1 MPQQIAV
8 PATSSLP
15 DVRDAVVASH
25 EMLDADVHPLHTDD
39 QQVAK
44 EGLASLRLCVLL
56 GSCQRPADCHLQVQ
70 AIALHE
76 QVVHAECA
84 DPAPGCTAG
93 VQAIHDAVDTPTK
106 VPWPVG
112 RVRIQHVPPWL
123 SGHLLAGDHRQHI
136 LHGGG
141 QVLLQQVLR
150 ATVEDAAFVSH
161 ASLPRASNAS
171 ACRHNGCGGGG
182 ACQGRR
188 AKQSRAAKKMPL
200 RLRTPPCAR
209 ERRTPSTHALTHI
222 PSISLSLS
230 LSLPLSLSVSF
241 SCTPSLVC
249 VMFHAKSR

>member
-1 MPQQIAV
+1 
-8 PATSSLP
+8 
-15 DVRDAVVASH
+15 
-25 EMLDADVHPLHTDD
+25 MLDADVHPLHTDD

-56 GSCQRPADCHLQVQ
+56 GSCQRDCHLQVQ

-84 DPAPGCTAG
+84 HPAPGCTAG

-106 VPWPVG
+106 APWPVG

-188 AKQSRAAKKMPL
+188 AKQSRAAKKLKNAIEIKSAAM
-200 RLRTPPCAR
+200 RTRAPHPINAR
-209 ERRTPSTHALTHI
+209 TYSHTLY
-222 PSISLSLS
+222 LSLS
-230 LSLPLSLSVSF
+230 LSL
-241 SCTPSLVC
+241 TPSLSLCLFLLYSLTCLCHVPRKESMR
-249 VMFHAKSR
+249 VKSVKFASPGSMGRGV